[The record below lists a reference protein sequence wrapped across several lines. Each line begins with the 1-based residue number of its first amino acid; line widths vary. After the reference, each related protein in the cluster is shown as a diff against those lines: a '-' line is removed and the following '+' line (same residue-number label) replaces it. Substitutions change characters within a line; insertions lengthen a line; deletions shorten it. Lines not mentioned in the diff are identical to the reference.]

1 MEKIGLF
8 VILACLL
15 SCSEQ
20 KIDMNTSHA
29 LPIEF
34 WDIDEETYNEKQVC
48 GITPICFCQPRIC
61 SDEIQIVLP
70 TETVIDTPN
79 DYNLLIKENDLL
91 IKSIPFQRYTTS
103 VIETNINQD
112 TEFETDL
119 NGWFNTNGSGTAP
132 ASGGST
138 PDWAWFSSFG
148 GCAKVQTYTSFG
160 TKPLRFSGLSVP
172 QEEFTIRVRYA
183 IIGASSIDMPLRLII
198 RNASNT
204 QLYEITI
211 TPIRDA
217 NQHYFYAVIS
227 SAAIWENADY
237 MLLLTN
243 STGYVAG
250 DQILF
255 TDVIIYSGTDAPYS
269 INHQT
274 SRYLL
279 SVVPNDYDLCNKQ
292 VRLYIANDDS
302 PNTLIKKSDCISFK
316 NSHPCTTLIEYSN
329 ATDFDGIEN
338 SSSPMTIFNLL
349 IPAIFFEEQNT
360 KEGEDIELSND
371 EIIRL
376 YDKIEE
382 KRLLQIGFMPHYMHR
397 KLLLAL
403 SFDFVTIDGKEWIAR
418 DEYKKN
424 DGDRHYPLKTASIL
438 LTDKNFIKE
447 NQL

>member
-1 MEKIGLF
+1 MEKIRLF

-48 GITPICFCQPRIC
+48 GITPVCFCQPRNC
-61 SDEIQIVLP
+61 SDDITLTIPSEVNSNNEYSLLVKDSSGATIDALSYEKTTSTPIVTRADMVFTATNYNPSSYQTWNTTTKYIRLTNTDLHSGWIMFPISNGLINRDITIQAFVQLVMSVGNNPDINPQYSIWNSDLSMSMVQSGPTHSTTTPSSVTLADITTFVNPSFIPSFFGIRFDYVFVGSGALADFTVLNNN
-70 TETVIDTPN
+70 VVN
-79 DYNLLIKENDLL
+79 DYFSISISKFTLTFNPEDLG
-91 IKSIPFQRYTTS
+91 FC
-103 VIETNINQD
+103 NQ
-112 TEFETDL
+112 
-119 NGWFNTNGSGTAP
+119 
-132 ASGGST
+132 
-138 PDWAWFSSFG
+138 
-148 GCAKVQTYTSFG
+148 Q
-160 TKPLRFSGLSVP
+160 LRF
-172 QEEFTIRVRYA
+172 
-183 IIGASSIDMPLRLII
+183 
-198 RNASNT
+198 
-204 QLYEITI
+204 
-211 TPIRDA
+211 
-217 NQHYFYAVIS
+217 
-227 SAAIWENADY
+227 
-237 MLLLTN
+237 
-243 STGYVAG
+243 
-250 DQILF
+250 
-255 TDVIIYSGTDAPYS
+255 
-269 INHQT
+269 
-274 SRYLL
+274 
-279 SVVPNDYDLCNKQ
+279 
-292 VRLYIANDDS
+292 YIVNDDS
-302 PNTLIKKSDCISFK
+302 PGTLLKKSDCISFK
-316 NSHPCTTLIEYSN
+316 TSHPCTTLIEYRN

-338 SSSPMTIFNLL
+338 SSSPMTTFNLL

-371 EIIRL
+371 EIVRL